1 MVGVVGHYT
10 GPIKFIRQE
19 QDNKDRSKAMKGV
32 MSEDA
37 FVRDWKTEPEF
48 ERKDDSEE

>member
-1 MVGVVGHYT
+1 
-10 GPIKFIRQE
+10 
-19 QDNKDRSKAMKGV
+19 